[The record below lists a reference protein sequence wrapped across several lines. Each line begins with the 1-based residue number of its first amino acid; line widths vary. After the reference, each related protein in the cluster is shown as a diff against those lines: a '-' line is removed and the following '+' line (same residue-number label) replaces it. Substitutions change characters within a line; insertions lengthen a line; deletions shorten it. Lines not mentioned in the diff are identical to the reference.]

1 MDIRYWWKPEG
12 TQELKPTKKG
22 VFLKLDDWEELKK
35 SIAVID
41 QMLHQTH
48 PKPKQKLLIPTE
60 ADEPKEKKYCKLD
73 DNFNQETSSYFST
86 HIF

>member
-1 MDIRYWWKPEG
+1 MTDFKYQLGDSQVFVQPKVWEGQQRVDIRYWWKPEG

-35 SIAVID
+35 SITVID

-48 PKPKQKLLIPTE
+48 PKPK
-60 ADEPKEKKYCKLD
+60 
-73 DNFNQETSSYFST
+73 
-86 HIF
+86 